1 MSMRIREVRAI
12 ALERD
17 LEQVFQGG
25 TYQITNRYTIV
36 TEVVLTNGVRG
47 VMFGGDEWRWQKE
60 IVSLINDHFND
71 LLAGADA
78 LNVEQHWDAMF
89 QCKALEKWNRSI
101 HVLDLAN
108 RAVQMQAIAAVD
120 IALWDALGKAMQ
132 KPVYQLL
139 GGYRERVPVLAIGG
153 YYAENKGEKELAEEL
168 RGYQRTGVAGIKLKV
183 GHLTPKEDA
192 ERVGFVREVAGTD
205 FVIACDANQAWT
217 CDEAIEFCGGARQHN
232 LRWLEEPVQWQDQLG
247 ALAEVRKRGGIP
259 ICAGQGEI
267 SRFGCRDLMLAGA
280 VDILNVDAT
289 IAGGI
294 TEWRRV
300 AGMAGMMNVAM
311 GHHEEPQVALHLLA
325 SVPHALYVEIFP
337 NPERDPMWFELPVQ
351 QPRIESGFM
360 HLSSA
365 PGLGID
371 LREDVVE
378 RYRAVRGVTVPV

>member
-1 MSMRIREVRAI
+1 MSIRISEVRAI

-17 LEQVFQGG
+17 LDRVFQGG
-25 TYQITNRYTIV
+25 TYQITNRYTLV

-60 IVSLINDHFND
+60 IAALINDHFND
-71 LLAGADA
+71 LLAGKDA
-78 LNVEQHWDAMF
+78 MNVEQHWEAMF

-120 IALWDALGKAMQ
+120 IALWDALGKALQ

-139 GGYRERVPVLAIGG
+139 GGYRTRVPVLAIGG
-153 YYAENKGEKELAEEL
+153 YYGENKGEKELADEL
-168 RGYQRTGVAGIKLKV
+168 HGYQRAGVAGIKLKV
-183 GHLTPKEDA
+183 GHLSPKDDA
-192 ERVGFVREVAGTD
+192 ERVHFVRQTTGAG

-217 CDEAIEFCGGARQHN
+217 CDQAIVFCHSARPHDV
-232 LRWLEEPVQWQDQLG
+232 RWLEEPVQWQDQLR
-247 ALAEVRKRGGIP
+247 ALAEVRNAGGIP

-300 AGMAGMMNVAM
+300 AGMAGMMNIAM

-325 SVPHALYVEIFP
+325 SVPHALFVEIFP
-337 NPERDPMWFELPVQ
+337 NPERDPMWFELPVR
-351 QPRIESGFM
+351 QPRIESGYM
-360 HLSSA
+360 HVSDG

-378 RYRAVRGVTVPV
+378 RYRAGRTAPVLA

>member
-1 MSMRIREVRAI
+1 MRIKEVRAV

-25 TYQITNRYTIV
+25 TYQITNRYTVV
-36 TEVVLTNGVRG
+36 TEVVLTTGICG

-60 IVSLINDHFND
+60 IVELINGHFND
-71 LLAGADA
+71 LLAGKDA

-120 IALWDALGKAMQ
+120 IALWDALGKALH

-139 GGYRERVPVLAIGG
+139 GGYRDRVPVLAIGG
-153 YYAENKGEKELAEEL
+153 YYAVNKGEKELAEEL
-168 RGYQRTGVAGIKLKV
+168 RRYQTAGVSGIKLKV
-183 GHLTPKEDA
+183 GHLSPKEDA
-192 ERVGFVREVAGTD
+192 DRARFVRQITGPD
-205 FVIACDANQAWT
+205 FVIAFDANQAWT
-217 CDEAIEFCGGARQHN
+217 CDQAIEFCHAAHAQN
-232 LRWLEEPVQWQDQLG
+232 IRWLEEPVQWQDQLR
-247 ALAEVRKRGGIP
+247 ALAEVRAAGHIP

-267 SRFGCRDLMLAGA
+267 SRFGCRDLMLSGA

-294 TEWRRV
+294 TEWRRI
-300 AGMAGMMNVAM
+300 AAMAGMMNVSM

-325 SVPHALYVEIFP
+325 SVPHALY
-337 NPERDPMWFELPVQ
+337 
-351 QPRIESGFM
+351 S
-360 HLSSA
+360 
-365 PGLGID
+365 
-371 LREDVVE
+371 
-378 RYRAVRGVTVPV
+378 